1 MCGVGIVSLRSG
13 SVGVRN
19 AARKVQNTT
28 PGPWVTWKGTRHG
41 RYIKFIETY
50 CRSPKGEGFG
60 KPLKLARWQ
69 KEGMEEMFADGIDA
83 AVQSFPRGNG
93 KSTLEAALGVA
104 GVYMDTETGAPQVPI
119 IATRIHQAIRAAY
132 GPAVSMIR
140 AEPELDSRAIIYTGI
155 ATPRVFVPTTG
166 GEMFPMSNDI
176 DGLQGLDPSLAIA
189 DEIGFQPE
197 DAWGALLMAGGK
209 RSRSLVLGMGTP
221 GVDHDNA
228 LYGIRQIIAE
238 GGTIPRFYWR
248 EFAGDPGCDVGDRRQ
263 WRKAN
268 PAIGSKFL
276 RPTAL
281 ETDLRLMPEA
291 RFRIFRLGQWVDGYT
306 SWLGEDGRSVWS
318 GLRRNIKPTPGAP
331 TWAGVDIGIKRD
343 SSAVCIV
350 QYLEDG
356 SLGAWVR
363 LWVPTREEPVDVTDV
378 MQHLRELRA
387 RYKVGGISFDPK
399 FFDVPSKMLHDEGLP
414 MVEVPQS
421 PERMTPI
428 IGDLYDRIQQ
438 GIIHHD
444 DDPAFAQQVLN
455 AIPRFT
461 DRGFTLQKQKS
472 HGRIDACIA
481 LSLAVDR
488 AVHRVKARPALFV
501 GAA

>member
-1 MCGVGIVSLRSG
+1 
-13 SVGVRN
+13 
-19 AARKVQNTT
+19 
-28 PGPWVTWKGTRHG
+28 
-41 RYIKFIETY
+41 
-50 CRSPKGEGFG
+50 
-60 KPLKLARWQ
+60 
-69 KEGMEEMFADGIDA
+69 
-83 AVQSFPRGNG
+83 
-93 KSTLEAALGVA
+93 
-104 GVYMDTETGAPQVPI
+104 VYMDTETGAPQVPI

-140 AEPELDSRAIIYTGI
+140 AEPELDTRAIIYTGI
-155 ATPRVFVPTTG
+155 ATPRVFVPTTQ

-221 GVDHDNA
+221 GVEHDNA
-228 LYGIRQIIAE
+228 LYGVRKTIAE
-238 GGTIPRFYWR
+238 GGVIPRFYWR
-248 EFAGDPGCDVGDRRQ
+248 EYAADPGCAVDDRAQ

-276 RPTAL
+276 RISAL

-291 RFRIFRLGQWVDGYT
+291 RFRIFRLGQWVDGYE
-306 SWLGEDGRSVWS
+306 SWLGADGRSVWDR
-318 GLRRNIKPTPGAP
+318 LRLAVKPVTGAA
-331 TWAGVDIGIKRD
+331 TWVGIDVGIKRD
-343 SSAVCIV
+343 STSVCIV
-350 QYLEDG
+350 QYLDDCRCRLPG
-356 SLGAWVR
+356 PRPHLAAWFR
-363 LWVPTREEPVDVTDV
+363 LWVPTKDEPVDVTDV
-378 MQHLRELRA
+378 MHHLRVLRDT
-387 RYKVGGISFDPK
+387 YKVGGMSFDPR
-399 FFDVPSKMLHDEGLP
+399 FFDVPAKLLHDEGLP
-414 MVEVPQS
+414 MVEIPQS

-438 GIIHHD
+438 GTIHHD
-444 DDPAFAQQVLN
+444 GTETVTEQVLN

-472 HGRIDACIA
+472 RGRIDAPISLA
-481 LSLAVDR
+481 LAVDR
-488 AVHRVKARPALFV
+488 AQNRAKPRPALFV

>member
-1 MCGVGIVSLRSG
+1 MSTGRG
-13 SVGVRN
+13 N
-19 AARKVQNTT
+19 AARHVQNTK
-28 PGPWVTWKGTRHG
+28 PGPWTAWKGSRHG
-41 RYIKFIETY
+41 RYIRFIQTY
-50 CRSPKGEGFG
+50 CRSPKGEGHG
-60 KPLKLARWQ
+60 RPLKLATWQ
-69 KEGMEEMFADGIDA
+69 KEGIEAMFADGIDA

-140 AEPELDSRAIIYTGI
+140 AEPELDTRAIIYTGI
-155 ATPRVFVPTTG
+155 ATPRVFVPTTQ

-221 GVDHDNA
+221 GVEHENA
-228 LYGIRQIIAE
+228 LYGIRKTMAE
-238 GGTIPRFYWR
+238 GGVIPRFYYR
-248 EFAGDPGCDVGDRRQ
+248 EYAADPGCSIDDRDQ

-268 PAIGSKFL
+268 PAIGSRFL
-276 RPTAL
+276 RITAL
-281 ETDLRLMPEA
+281 ETDRRLMPEA
-291 RFRIFRLGQWVDGYT
+291 RFRIFRLGQWVDGYA
-306 SWLGEDGRSVWS
+306 SWLGEDGRAVMQR
-318 GLRRNIKPTPGAP
+318 LRLGVAPVLGAP
-331 TWAGVDIGIKRD
+331 TWVGIDVGIKRD
-343 SSAVCIV
+343 STAVCIV
-350 QYLEDG
+350 QYLDDCPCKLP
-356 SLGAWVR
+356 SPRPHLAAWMR
-363 LWVPTREEPVDVTDV
+363 LWVPTRDEPVDVTDV
-378 MQHLRELRA
+378 MQHLRILRDT
-387 RYKVGGISFDPK
+387 YKVGGISYDPK
-399 FFDVPSKMLHDEGLP
+399 FFDVPAKMLHDEGLP

-438 GIIHHD
+438 GTVHYD
-444 DDPAFAQQVLN
+444 GDPAFEEQVLN

-472 HGRIDACIA
+472 RGRIDACIA
-481 LSLAVDR
+481 WGLAVDR
-488 AVHRVKARPALFV
+488 AQNRAKPRAKLYV
-501 GAA
+501 GVA